1 MRFRRDGKSEHRGER
16 DWDAWKHSNA
26 DLLPACGLP
35 QGVLRSQRDW
45 NYLLD
50 NGYWCE
56 DFYGKHVGNIDF
68 DLDELTPD
76 QNEAFRQLLHRTL
89 SDEEKRRGCAAW
101 HHVCPP
107 NSK

>member
-1 MRFRRDGKSEHRGER
+1 MSFRRDGKIEHRDER
-16 DWDAWKHSNA
+16 DWDAWKRSNA
-26 DLLPACGLP
+26 DLLSACGLP
-35 QGVLRSQRDW
+35 PGVLRSHRDW

-56 DFYGKHVGNIDF
+56 EYYGKHVGNIEF

-89 SDEEKRRGCAAW
+89 SDEDKRLGCAAW

-107 NSK
+107 NQA